1 MKAMLIAR
9 KGRRSINRCAM
20 E

>member
-9 KGRRSINRCAM
+9 KGRRATNRCAM